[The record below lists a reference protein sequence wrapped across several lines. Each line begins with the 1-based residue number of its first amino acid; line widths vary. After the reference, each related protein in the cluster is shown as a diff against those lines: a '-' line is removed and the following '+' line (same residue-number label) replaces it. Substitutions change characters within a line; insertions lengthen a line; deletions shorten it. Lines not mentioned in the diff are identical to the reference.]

1 MATCLRVTWKDRDTR
16 PLFPAD
22 PDFPDGTHLDLAFG
36 AEAACWTDLPYPVVT
51 VGAHQ
56 VECPTCGLRLLCGAN
71 GRPDDPRTVK
81 VPCRQAA

>member
-1 MATCLRVTWKDRDTR
+1 VATCLRVTWKDRDTR
-16 PLFPAD
+16 PLFPVD

-36 AEAACWTDLPYPVVT
+36 AEPACWTDLPYPVAR

-71 GRPDDPRTVK
+71 GRPDDPRTVR
-81 VPCRQAA
+81 VPCRG